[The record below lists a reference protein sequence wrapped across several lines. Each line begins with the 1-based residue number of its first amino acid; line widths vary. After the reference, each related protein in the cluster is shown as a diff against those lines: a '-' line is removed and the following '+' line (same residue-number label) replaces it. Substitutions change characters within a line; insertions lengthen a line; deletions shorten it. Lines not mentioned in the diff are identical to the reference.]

1 MVPTEARL
9 KKSTAHGPLGTTP
22 TPLLEMSEKISLD
35 AKERLCSDVSWQV
48 CPGHPSAAAAAA
60 ALCSLFRI
68 WDCWTGWVAG
78 SDILPSLLFGLLGLI
93 LVYHLPSF
101 ACTMHKSLSSHKGH
115 FE

>member
-1 MVPTEARL
+1 M
-9 KKSTAHGPLGTTP
+9 
-22 TPLLEMSEKISLD
+22 PLLEMSEKISLD

-48 CPGHPSAAAAAA
+48 CPGHPSTAAA

-93 LVYHLPSF
+93 FSHDGVSSAILCLYHAQITF
-101 ACTMHKSLSSHKGH
+101 
-115 FE
+115 